1 MDHTVILIVG
11 VAAVSVFMAAMG
23 IFGLARGGRAQVNV
37 AQRMERASGRAA
49 GLPQEV
55 EAKARLKAGRWLFDQ
70 VRQLGERIAPKDR
83 DTLSEERIRFLQA
96 GLRHHQAPLV
106 FLGSRLALMI
116 VFVSLA
122 FLLPVLFPGPGV
134 KRFLFLFVTAGA
146 LIGYSLPG
154 MWLKSRTTERK
165 RRLLNE
171 LPDALDLLVVCVEA
185 GMGLDQAIERVS
197 REVATSAPE
206 ISKELKLLTLE
217 LRAGK
222 KRHDALRALSL
233 RIGLDDVDALVT
245 LLVQADSF
253 GTSVATTLR
262 VYSDTMRTRRFQRA
276 EETAAKLPVK
286 LLFPL
291 VLFILPALFVVI
303 IGPAGLQLMDVFARI
318 NP

>member
-1 MDHTVILIVG
+1 MDYTVLLIVG
-11 VAAVSVFMAAMG
+11 AAAVSVFMAAMG
-23 IFGLARGGRAQVNV
+23 LLGLARGGGTTLNV
-37 AQRMERASGRAA
+37 VQRIERASGRAT
-49 GLPQEV
+49 EV
-55 EAKARLKAGRWLFDQ
+55 QQAAEPRMRLKLGRWLFDQ
-70 VRQLGERIAPKDR
+70 VRQLGERVAPEER
-83 DTLSEERIRFLQA
+83 DALSEERVRFLQA

-106 FLGSRLALMI
+106 FLGARLALMI

-122 FLLPVLFPGPGV
+122 FLLPVLFPSPAI
-134 KRFLFLFVTAGA
+134 KRFLFLLVTLGA
-146 LIGYSLPG
+146 LIGYAAPG

-165 RRLLNE
+165 RTLLNE

-222 KRHDALRALSL
+222 KRHDALRAMSL

-253 GTSVATTLR
+253 GTSGATTLR
-262 VYSDTMRTRRFQRA
+262 VYSETMRTRRFQRA

-303 IGPAGLQLMDVFARI
+303 VGPAGLQLMDVFARI